1 MARDYVLRLIEQV
14 ANLLASVLARRVAD
28 DAPAARQEVEDLC
41 VQTVGLSLATVKA
54 MTPDAV
60 AAHLAAAGGLGPVR
74 AVLLAELLL
83 QDGEL
88 CDDSGNVAGGW
99 CARLHAFCL
108 LHDAY
113 PVFSPEER
121 TFYLPKLQVLAGR
134 FAPLPPND
142 YTTHRVESVRRLLP

>member
-1 MARDYVLRLIEQV
+1 MARDYVLRLIQQV
-14 ANLLASVLARRVAD
+14 ANLLASVLARRQAGDV
-28 DAPAARQEVEDLC
+28 PAAVREVEDLC
-41 VQTVGLSLATVKA
+41 LQTVGLPLATVKA
-54 MTPDAV
+54 MAPDAL
-60 AAHLAAAGGLGPVR
+60 AAHLSTSGGLGPVR

-99 CARLHAFCL
+99 NARFHAFCL

-113 PVFSPEER
+113 PLFSPEER
-121 TFYLPKLQVLAGR
+121 MFYLPKLQVLAGR

-142 YTTHRVESVRRLLP
+142 YTTRRVESVRRLAP